1 MPNVALGNHYDEFI
15 KKQLETGR
23 YDDAS
28 EVIRA
33 GLRLLENHEAEHERW
48 LTEEIP
54 ARYEDLMNDPS
65 KGVPAEDVRARFEA
79 KRRDN
84 DERSRNIDDVV
95 PLERNERA

>member
-1 MPNVALGNHYDEFI
+1 MPTIALGNHYDEFI

-33 GLRLLENHEAEHERW
+33 GLRLLENHEVERERW

-54 ARYEDLMNDPS
+54 ARYEELVKNPS
-65 KGVPAEDVRARFEA
+65 IGVPAEDVRARFEA
-79 KRRDN
+79 KRCGDARRGKDIDDAILRER
-84 DERSRNIDDVV
+84 DERT
-95 PLERNERA
+95 

>member
-1 MPNVALGNHYDEFI
+1 MANVALGNHYDEFI

-33 GLRLLENHEAEHERW
+33 GLRLLENHEAERERW
-48 LTEEIP
+48 LTEDIP
-54 ARYEDLMNDPS
+54 ARYEELMNNPS

-79 KRRDN
+79 KRRD
-84 DERSRNIDDVV
+84 DAARSK
-95 PLERNERA
+95 